1 MEQDA
6 TGADA
11 RFAAQVRFSSRE
23 PWVTVTHTPTRREAA
38 REAARAF
45 IKVTDANGRTP
56 WQVRIAEIQA
66 AQAA

>member
-6 TGADA
+6 AGVDA

-45 IKVTDANGRTP
+45 IGLTDSDGRTP
-56 WQVRIAEIQA
+56 WQVRIAEVETARA
-66 AQAA
+66 A